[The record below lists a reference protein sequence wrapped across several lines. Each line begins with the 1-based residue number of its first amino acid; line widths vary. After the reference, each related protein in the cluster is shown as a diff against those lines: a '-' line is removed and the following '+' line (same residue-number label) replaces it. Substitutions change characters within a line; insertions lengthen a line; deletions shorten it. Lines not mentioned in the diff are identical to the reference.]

1 MADYIFLDRQRPVM
15 EIFVSVGSS
24 SSREGGVEG
33 WLFCLGKI
41 STFNNPPGPPLPC
54 NLHSHCLVF
63 NLPHRLLQ
71 QLTGRSK
78 IFGINFP
85 IFHSILTVIDATVW
99 EIAVH
104 ISACFLL
111 RRKWGKLGRGGEVA
125 IKMEQT
131 SFEFFILRERE
142 REAGPDTL
150 TETGQM
156 SVSSHHNR
164 CQSVPAQAQ
173 LWPESQLNI

>member
-1 MADYIFLDRQRPVM
+1 MGLSGLKQKIFPVKQNKNWNYQ
-15 EIFVSVGSS
+15 ISHSQPSQGRLYFFLIVSVLLWQCFSWKLQLK
-24 SSREGGVEG
+24 RG
-33 WLFCLGKI
+33 WCRVVQGCLFCLGKI

-54 NLHSHCLVF
+54 NRHSHCLVF

-111 RRKWGKLGRGGEVA
+111 RRKWGKLGRGGE
-125 IKMEQT
+125 
-131 SFEFFILRERE
+131 RW
-142 REAGPDTL
+142 G
-150 TETGQM
+150 
-156 SVSSHHNR
+156 N
-164 CQSVPAQAQ
+164 
-173 LWPESQLNI
+173 